1 MLCSGSTV
9 IYSIIFKLEFKASF
23 KLVRITILFCVL
35 QDQNYFYFSNFI
47 LLKHNRS
54 STNLYYYLMN

>member
-1 MLCSGSTV
+1 M
-9 IYSIIFKLEFKASF
+9 YSVIFKLEFKASF

-47 LLKHNRS
+47 LLKHNRI
-54 STNLYYYLMN
+54 STNLYYYLIN